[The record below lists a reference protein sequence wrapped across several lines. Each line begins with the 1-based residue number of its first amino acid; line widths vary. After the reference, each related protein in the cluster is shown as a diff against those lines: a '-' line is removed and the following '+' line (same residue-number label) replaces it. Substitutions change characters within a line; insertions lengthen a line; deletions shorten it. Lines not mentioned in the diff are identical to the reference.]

1 MTSAMEGED
10 LVKKLNK
17 MLITITSIVLF
28 IYFLIAWIEDW
39 GISFLALLFVALVV
53 IASGISSFM
62 EGLKVE
68 GYISAVLGVMLG
80 LLSCIGLFL

>member
-1 MTSAMEGED
+1 MEGDD
-10 LVKKLNK
+10 LVKKMNK
-17 MLITITSIVLF
+17 LFITITSIALV

-68 GYISAVLGVMLG
+68 GYISTGLGVMLG
-80 LLSCIGLFL
+80 ILSCLGLFL